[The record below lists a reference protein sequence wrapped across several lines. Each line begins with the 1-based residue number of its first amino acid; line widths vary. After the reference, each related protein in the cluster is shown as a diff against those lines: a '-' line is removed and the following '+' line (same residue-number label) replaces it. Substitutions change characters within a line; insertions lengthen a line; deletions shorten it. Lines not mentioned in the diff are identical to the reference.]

1 MSDPSPSPISAP
13 SDKPLTALDTLMQ
26 EAPYVWELLV
36 ALKARGAEPRLSY
49 LEVGG
54 RVIRGKKTKE

>member
-1 MSDPSPSPISAP
+1 MSDPPTPPPALSGKAP
-13 SDKPLTALDTLMQ
+13 TALDTLKQ

-36 ALKARGAEPRLSY
+36 ALKELGAEPRLTY